1 MSDDK
6 SGGPS
11 SSSEPSGSK
20 DSDANESSNGP
31 QPGAEGGQRSDS
43 RQHDQAYLHGRKMT
57 TSGAMNFNREAS
69 IDDLHIGDR
78 HTHYYTY
85 TFAGEG
91 GDLRAITVREDE
103 LKRVR
108 KRYMPVQD
116 YADLLEGLAQRRLL
130 VLDGEPGTGRST
142 TALRLLDRLAKGKV
156 SSFGAVA
163 DLSKLD
169 ESRFEERTGY
179 VLKLA
184 SSQAEALNEWQLDHL
199 AEVVVAKSAYLV
211 LVCHRGVHR
220 QQLGEHVLPCPPP
233 DVDGLV
239 LKHLSEEL
247 RDGDHDVAQLLQQA
261 YCNAGLR
268 QSLTS
273 NPRPAEAAQIA
284 ALLAQMADGR
294 LTLSDVEVGA
304 GKLLRKQV
312 DEWFKELSGP
322 ANALPE
328 AIRLT
333 AFRISLAVL
342 NESEYDIVMDA
353 GTTLAAKLLKEMKGE
368 YAVKSEESVFTDDH
382 AVNLPASRATTRDG
396 KYSFGGLWIQTQL
409 VMFRDDRFPV
419 VLLSQLWHQ
428 HHKLRKVVLEWLTEL
443 SNDDQPMVWVRAAQA
458 MGLFCSLSF
467 GRTFAKQIDPL
478 AGAEGEKGEQRRR
491 FAAIALD
498 QAARDE
504 RMSAAVFERVQ
515 VWRRH
520 GNEHQQWTA
529 AAALGY
535 DLGLDR
541 IDDALHELRVLGTPA
556 ERRTRSQETD
566 SGDLVHVAGES
577 VANLLAFGAV
587 TTVLRQLTEWT
598 RSDRQSI
605 RQLARASLSWLIYLR
620 GYDRGVLLHS
630 AGRDDRLGTADR
642 EDWPLL
648 LTLLEQDTARTHEVA
663 ELVRWA
669 LRSRDP
675 LESVQHRFRR
685 WVFAA
690 EKDES
695 CLRALTAFMPRLVVG
710 RDDFRCLQHLIDR
723 MRRDWSDPIDETTA
737 LALENSIHAHS
748 ERTAS

>member
-1 MSDDK
+1 M
-6 SGGPS
+6 
-11 SSSEPSGSK
+11 E
-20 DSDANESSNGP
+20 
-31 QPGAEGGQRSDS
+31 
-43 RQHDQAYLHGRKMT
+43 
-57 TSGAMNFNREAS
+57 
-69 IDDLHIGDR
+69 
-78 HTHYYTY
+78 
-85 TFAGEG
+85 
-91 GDLRAITVREDE
+91 
-103 LKRVR
+103 
-108 KRYMPVQD
+108 
-116 YADLLEGLAQRRLL
+116 
-130 VLDGEPGTGRST
+130 
-142 TALRLLDRLAKGKV
+142 
-156 SSFGAVA
+156 
-163 DLSKLD
+163 
-169 ESRFEERTGY
+169 
-179 VLKLA
+179 LA
-184 SSQAEALNEWQLDHL
+184 SSQAEALNERQLDHL
-199 AEVVVAKSAYLV
+199 AEAVVSKGAYLV

-261 YCNAGLR
+261 YCNSGLR

-294 LTLSDVEVGA
+294 LTLSEVEVGA

-322 ANALPE
+322 ASTLPE

-342 NESEYDIVMDA
+342 NESEYDTVVEA

-368 YAVKSEESVFTDDH
+368 HARKSEESMFTDDH
-382 AVNLPASRATTRDG
+382 AVNLPASRAAKRDG
-396 KYSFGGLWIQTQL
+396 KYSFGGIWIPTQL
-409 VMFRDDRFPV
+409 AMFHDDRFPV
-419 VLLSQLWHQ
+419 VLLSRLWHQ
-428 HHKLRKVVLEWLTEL
+428 HHKLRKVVLEWLIEL
-443 SNDDQPMVWVRAAQA
+443 SGDARSMVWVRAAQA

-467 GRTFAKQIDPL
+467 ASTFIDHIDPL
-478 AGAEGEKGEQRRR
+478 AGAEGGEGEQRRR

-515 VWRRH
+515 AWRRD

-535 DLGLDR
+535 DLGLSR
-541 IDDALHELRVLGTPA
+541 IDDALRELRVLGTPA
-556 ERRTRSQETD
+556 ERRRTVQEPD
-566 SGDLVHVAGES
+566 ARGLAFVAGQS
-577 VANLLAFGAV
+577 IANLLAFGAI
-587 TTVLRQLTEWT
+587 TTVLRQLAEWT
-598 RSDRQSI
+598 RSDRQSV
-605 RQLARASLSWLIYLR
+605 RQLARASLYWLIQLR
-620 GYDRGVLLHS
+620 EYDRGMLILS

-648 LTLLEQDTARTHEVA
+648 LALLEQDAAHTRQVA
-663 ELVRWA
+663 DLVRWA

-675 LESVQHRFRR
+675 SEEVQHQFRR

-710 RDDFRCLQHLIDR
+710 RDDFRRLQHLIDR